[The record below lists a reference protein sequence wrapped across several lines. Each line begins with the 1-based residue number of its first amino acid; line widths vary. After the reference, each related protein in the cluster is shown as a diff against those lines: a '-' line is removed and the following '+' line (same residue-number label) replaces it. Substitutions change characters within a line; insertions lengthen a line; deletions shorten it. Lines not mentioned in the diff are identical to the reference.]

1 MLRNLFKMA
10 SEPLAKRLKSSPPLI
25 GTHKSVSDFTPSPF
39 SPPANPASSSGHFHA
54 DEALAVYLLR
64 LLPNYQ
70 PSTLLRTRDLD
81 LLSTCH
87 TVVDVGGE
95 YSPQTN
101 RYDHHQRTFNA
112 TFPSRPTKLSSA
124 GLIYLHFGKE
134 IIARRTNLTA
144 ASETVTLLWEKL
156 YTGFVEAL
164 DANDNGISVYDPAK
178 TKNLEKR
185 FHDGGV
191 SLGSLVGDLNYD
203 FSDDEDSSSSAPKN
217 LDPEK
222 AQAAEDARFLTAS
235 DLMGQVFLRKLTYY
249 HRSWLPART
258 KIAEAYSRLASL
270 TPPLN
275 QILVLDHQ
283 LPWKDHLAT
292 IESTQQSQPPV
303 LYVLYAES
311 EAPNAKWRIQAVS
324 VSPESFESRKPL
336 PERWRGLRD
345 DVLSQ
350 VIGLDDCV
358 FVHAS
363 GFIGGNKT
371 RGGALEMA
379 QRAVEGIDEIFVS

>member
-1 MLRNLFKMA
+1 MTSLCFLFFANSA
-10 SEPLAKRLKSSPPLI
+10 SP
-25 GTHKSVSDFTPSPF
+25 
-39 SPPANPASSSGHFHA
+39 SGHFHA

-70 PSTLLRTRDLD
+70 PSTLLRTRDPD

-95 YSPQTN
+95 YSPETN
-101 RYDHHQRTFNA
+101 RYDHHQRTFNT
-112 TFPSRPTKLSSA
+112 TFPSRSIKLSSA

-134 IIARRTNLTA
+134 IIARRTKLTPE
-144 ASETVTLLWEKL
+144 SETVTLLWEKL

-164 DANDNGISVYDPAK
+164 DAQDNGISVYDPAE

-191 SLGSLVGDLNYD
+191 SLGSLVGDLNNVY
-203 FSDDEDSSSSAPKN
+203 SDDEDAPLSAPKTT
-217 LDPEK
+217 DQ
-222 AQAAEDARFLTAS
+222 AQSAEDARFLTAS
-235 DLMGQVFLRKLTYY
+235 DLMGQVFLRKLTGY
-249 HRSWLPART
+249 HRSWLPARS
-258 KIAEAYSRLASL
+258 KIVEAYNGLASL

-275 QILVLDHQ
+275 QILVLDQ
-283 LPWKDHLAT
+283 PLPWKDHLGT
-292 IESTQQSQPPV
+292 IESTQQSQSPV

-311 EAPNAKWRIQAVS
+311 EVPEAKWRIQAVG
-324 VSPESFESRKPL
+324 VSSESFESRKPL

-345 DVLSQ
+345 DVLSEATG
-350 VIGLDDCV
+350 VDGCV

-371 RGGALEMA
+371 KHGALEMA
-379 QRAVEGIDEIFVS
+379 RRAVED

>member
-1 MLRNLFKMA
+1 MTLLPFHHLFV
-10 SEPLAKRLKSSPPLI
+10 LCL
-25 GTHKSVSDFTPSPF
+25 
-39 SPPANPASSSGHFHA
+39 PANSNSSSGHFHA

-64 LLPNYQ
+64 LLPDYQ
-70 PSTLLRTRDLD
+70 QSTLLRTRDPD

-124 GLIYLHFGKE
+124 GLIYLHFGKD
-134 IIARRTNLTA
+134 IIARRTKLTA
-144 ASETVTLLWEKL
+144 ESETVTLLWEKL
-156 YTGFVEAL
+156 YADFVEAL
-164 DANDNGISVYDPAK
+164 DAHDNGISVYDPAG

-191 SLGSLVGDLNYD
+191 SLGSLVGDLNHDY
-203 FSDDEDSSSSAPKN
+203 SDDEDSSSSATKN
-217 LDPEK
+217 PDQS
-222 AQAAEDARFLTAS
+222 QAAEDARFLTAS

-258 KIAEAYSRLASL
+258 KIAEAYNRLASL
-270 TPPLN
+270 SPPWN
-275 QILVLDHQ
+275 QILILDCP
-283 LPWKDHLAT
+283 LPWKDHLST
-292 IESTQQSQPPV
+292 MESTQQSQPPV

-311 EAPNAKWRIQAVS
+311 EAPDAKWRIQAVA
-324 VSPESFESRKPL
+324 VSSQSFELRKPL
-336 PERWRGLRD
+336 PEQWRGLRD
-345 DVLSQ
+345 DVLSE
-350 VIGLDDCV
+350 VTRLDGCV

-379 QRAVEGIDEIFVS
+379 RRAVED